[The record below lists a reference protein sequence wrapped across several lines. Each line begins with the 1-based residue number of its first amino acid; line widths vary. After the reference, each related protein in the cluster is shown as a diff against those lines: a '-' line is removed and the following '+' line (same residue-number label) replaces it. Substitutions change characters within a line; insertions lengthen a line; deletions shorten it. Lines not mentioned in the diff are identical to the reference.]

1 MKALLKHLKIF
12 PPKMTLAM
20 RPGVRFRL
28 FILLLLYAST
38 IGTVGAFKQPLS
50 KLRYLEH
57 FQYEC
62 FPPEAKANLVP
73 RFASSNQNDSISL
86 QVSRRYT
93 HQIVSRVY
101 AILLREVLGYGNV
114 KMVEYSDEL
123 PILEKERI
131 RMFHTLE
138 HLTSYGGEWPDPTID
153 LEVWLLSDYHYI
165 PGEIREAGAIANP
178 GRFGLFLPKALI
190 RKEDNFPKP
199 LIYTLF
205 QEDSNNHRYYDF
217 IKKFDISQ
225 PVLESIYRYAERK
238 CDNDCDD
245 YGMFVPTQCAQGV
258 KCALVLAPHYEDT
271 RFLVQHITEMN
282 FQLKVIWLGDRL
294 KLGIRQLMNTYG
306 GDRKNGKKFLVF
318 HWTPSEVINTR
329 TMEYV
334 PITMP
339 RCEDMIASNDTGCKY
354 EMTPLLKYYGKKF
367 READYAFNSLILT
380 HFEEQSMQQIFDLY
394 DAHEPEIMRVREEGD
409 PDQTRVAEIYNQIAC
424 EWMRAQESTWM
435 RWKPEDPKEE
445 VYIGGIFP
453 LTGMGPSYLGI
464 APAALLAQDH
474 INGNGT
480 ILPNYELT
488 VQQNDGQCRA
498 DTVMKSFISYY
509 IQQTRMIGILGPA
522 CSETVE
528 PIAGVSKHFR
538 MAVISY
544 SAEGA
549 FLSDREKYPFFFRTI
564 GENRQYEHVY
574 AQLLQRMNWR
584 RVAALTEDGQKATE
598 YISYMET
605 LLKERSIELISN
617 KKFPRDRTDTEM
629 NQYLL
634 DLKSKSAKIIIADV
648 DDKVARVIMCEA
660 YKLEMTAENGY
671 IWFLPI
677 WLSNVWNFSSEV
689 PGGENGATAV
699 PPTSTNRTTRGCT
712 NSELLRAMNGHFS
725 LSHAPYAD
733 DDSILDVNRSATV
746 RDWKQAYNVSLSEYN
761 YMASDYAGFAYDA
774 VWVYALAF
782 DRLLRE
788 DPSYISDL
796 HSRHTTKRLMEL
808 IRETDFQ
815 GVTGRIKFN
824 EAGSRYTIV
833 NVLQFVN
840 GTANIVGHFTPN
852 ISEPDYKLLGG
863 DLVLNESAIV
873 WMTRDGHIPDDGT
886 PVCALESF
894 VRIFGISCDEVTMI
908 VISMVSIISILILS
922 VASFLFWKVRY
933 DRKMQTSAKYLQKL
947 GIDLLSQ
954 TSGPVNTLDKW
965 EIPKDRVVI
974 NRRLGEGA
982 FGTVY
987 GGEAQ
992 IGDEGWTAVAV
1003 KTLKVGSTTEDKVD
1017 FLSEAEA
1024 MKRFDH
1030 NNIVRLLGVCLQS
1043 EPVYTVMEFML
1054 YGDLKTYLLAR
1065 RHLVNSK
1072 QSEDSDISNKRL
1084 TMMALDVSRALSYLA
1099 EQKYVHRDVACRN
1112 CMVNA
1117 QRVVKL
1123 GDFGMARPTFEND
1136 YYRFNRRGMLPVR
1149 WMAPESLGLGIF
1161 TPASDVWSYGVLLY
1175 EIITFGSFPFQGLT
1189 NNQVLEHLKNG
1200 NTITI
1205 PAGVKPQLE
1214 GLMKACWNQDYKK
1227 RPSASE
1233 VSEFISNYP
1242 RLLNPCL
1249 DVPLASVEMVDT
1261 GSDQFE
1267 LLPGLRKYKDE
1278 SQQPTADLLVGT
1290 QPMNDLNNGYNNVS
1304 IMSTGGAQRAHN
1316 RARAINL
1323 NDLNVA
1329 TDFTTVNPMP
1339 PLDDYVEEE
1348 PAMARRQPFGGSS
1361 STQRQTTST
1370 NHLNVYNPIEPLLQR
1385 DTEVTKSNNSLLRY
1399 VPMFGFGKSK
1409 TVTIGGTTIVTG
1421 GAAGGGGTGAGRTVP
1436 PTTALHC
1443 TTSLGAMA
1451 GPSSPQSP
1459 TGSVLGMS
1467 GGTMIVNARSTSTTI
1482 L

>member
-1 MKALLKHLKIF
+1 MKL
-12 PPKMTLAM
+12 M
-20 RPGVRFRL
+20 
-28 FILLLLYAST
+28 
-38 IGTVGAFKQPLS
+38 
-50 KLRYLEH
+50 
-57 FQYEC
+57 
-62 FPPEAKANLVP
+62 NLPP

-86 QVSRRYT
+86 QVSRRFT
-93 HQIVSRVY
+93 HQIVSRIY
-101 AILLREVLGYGNV
+101 AIFLREILGYRNV
-114 KMVEYSDEL
+114 KLVEYRDEL
-123 PILEKERI
+123 PTLETERI
-131 RMFHTLE
+131 RMFVTME
-138 HLTSYGGEWPDPTID
+138 HLVSHGGAWPDPTID

-165 PGEIREAGAIANP
+165 PSEIQEAGAIMNP
-178 GRFGLFLPKALI
+178 GRFGLFIPKPLI
-190 RKEDNFPKP
+190 RKEDTFPKP

-205 QEDSNNHRYYDF
+205 QEDVNDRRYYDF
-217 IKKFDISQ
+217 IKKFDISE
-225 PVLESIYRYAERK
+225 PVLGSIYRYAERK
-238 CDNDCDD
+238 CGDECDE
-245 YGMFVPTQCAQGV
+245 YGVYIPPHCTEGR

-271 RFLVQHITEMN
+271 RFLVKHILEME
-282 FQLKVIWLGDRL
+282 FQLKVMWLGDKL
-294 KLGIRQLMNTYG
+294 KLGIRQLMSTYG

-318 HWTPSEVINTR
+318 HWTPSEVINSR

-334 PITMP
+334 PVTMP

-354 EMTPLLKYYGKKF
+354 EMTPLLKYYGKQF
-367 READYAFNSLILT
+367 RQADYALNSLLLY
-380 HFEEQSMQQIFDLY
+380 HFKEEHIQQAFDLY
-394 DAHEPEIMRVREEGD
+394 DQYEDRILQAREEAD
-409 PDQTRVAEIYNQIAC
+409 SDYDQLGVTRYYDLIAC
-424 EWMRAQESTWM
+424 DWMRSQESVWST
-435 RWKPEDPKEE
+435 WKPVTTPED

-453 LTGMGPSYLGI
+453 LSGMGPSYLGI
-464 APAALLAQDH
+464 APAALLAAQD
-474 INGNGT
+474 INLNDT
-480 ILPNYELT
+480 ILTNHKLT
-488 VQQNDGQCRA
+488 VHQNDGQCRA
-498 DTVMKSFISYY
+498 DTVMKSFIGYY
-509 IQQTRMIGILGPA
+509 IQQTRVIGILGPA

-549 FLSDREKYPFFFRTI
+549 FLSDRATYPYFFRTI

-574 AQLLQRMNWR
+574 LQLLHRLNWH

-605 LLKERSIELISN
+605 LLKDNSIELISN
-617 KKFPRDRTDTEM
+617 KKFPRDSHDHEM
-629 NQYLL
+629 NRYLL
-634 DLKSKSAKIIIADV
+634 DLKSKNAKVIIADV

-677 WLSNVWNFSSEV
+677 WLSNVWNLSSETQGT
-689 PGGENGATAV
+689 GGDEAPMQHSSGA
-699 PPTSTNRTTRGCT
+699 SSSSCT

-733 DDSILDVNRSATV
+733 DDSRLDVDGITV
-746 RDWKQAYNVSLSEYN
+746 REWKAKYVKDLDRNG
-761 YMASDYAGFAYDA
+761 YMASDYAGYAYDA

-788 DPSYISDL
+788 DPSYFSDL
-796 HSRHTTKRLMEL
+796 HSEHTTNRLMEL

-815 GVTGRIKFN
+815 GVSGRVRFN
-824 EAGSRYTIV
+824 EAGSRYTII

-840 GTANIVGHFTPN
+840 GTANKVGHFTPN
-852 ISEPDYKLLGG
+852 ISESNYQLIGG
-863 DLVLNESAIV
+863 NLVLNESAIV
-873 WMTRDGHIPDDGT
+873 WMTHDGRAPDDGAL
-886 PVCALESF
+886 VCTFDSF
-894 VRIFGISCDEVTMI
+894 ARIFGVNCDEVTMI
-908 VISMVSIISILILS
+908 VISMASVISILILS

-933 DRKMQTSAKYLQKL
+933 DRKMKTSAKYLQKL
-947 GIDLLSQ
+947 GIDLLSP
-954 TSGPVNTLDKW
+954 TSIPFNTLDKW

-992 IGDEGWTAVAV
+992 IEDEGWTAVAV

-1043 EPVYTVMEFML
+1043 EPVYTIMEFML

-1136 YYRFNRRGMLPVR
+1136 YYRFNRKGMLPVR
-1149 WMAPESLGLGIF
+1149 WMAPESLALGFF

-1200 NTITI
+1200 HTLSI

-1261 GSDQFE
+1261 DSDQFE
-1267 LLPGLRKYKDE
+1267 LLPGLRKFKDE
-1278 SQQPTADLLVGT
+1278 SQPTADLLVGT

-1304 IMSTGGAQRAHN
+1304 IMSTGGAQRNN
-1316 RARAINL
+1316 RQRAINL

-1329 TDFTTVNPMP
+1329 TDFTTVNPLP
-1339 PLDDYVEEE
+1339 PLDDYTED
-1348 PAMARRQPFGGSS
+1348 PPSSRQPLGAS
-1361 STQRQTTST
+1361 QHRQTTST
-1370 NHLNVYNPIEPLLQR
+1370 NHLNVYNPVEPLLQR
-1385 DTEVTKSNNSLLRY
+1385 DTEVSKSNNSLLRY

-1409 TVTIGGTTIVTG
+1409 TITIGGTTIVTG
-1421 GAAGGGGTGAGRTVP
+1421 SARGAPSAPVTSALQCTTSLGTMGGTGAGGGT
-1436 PTTALHC
+1436 
-1443 TTSLGAMA
+1443 
-1451 GPSSPQSP
+1451 SSPQSP

-1467 GGTMIVNARSTSTTI
+1467 GGTMIHPKETHAQLNITNDEEMVGTEQPEEV
-1482 L
+1482 

>member
-12 PPKMTLAM
+12 PPKMAPVVQLGLRCETL
-20 RPGVRFRL
+20 V
-28 FILLLLYAST
+28 LLLLYAS
-38 IGTVGAFKQPLS
+38 IVGNVYGQLGSLS
-50 KLRYLEH
+50 RIKSVEM
-57 FQYEC
+57 YEFEC
-62 FPPEAKANLVP
+62 LPPSQKENLTP
-73 RFASSNQNDSISL
+73 RFASPNQNDSISL
-86 QVSRRYT
+86 QVSNRYT
-93 HQIVSRVY
+93 HQILSRIY
-101 AILLREVLGYGNV
+101 AIFLREVLGYRNV
-114 KMVEYSDEL
+114 KLVEVGDDL
-123 PILEKERI
+123 PSVQTERM
-131 RMFHTLE
+131 RMFLSLE
-138 HLTSYGGEWPDPTID
+138 HLASPAGKWPDPTID

-165 PGEIREAGAIANP
+165 PQEIRDAGAITNP
-178 GRFGLFLPKALI
+178 GRFGLFVPKALI
-190 RKEDNFPKP
+190 RKEDAFPKP
-199 LIYTLF
+199 LIYTMF
-205 QEDSNNHRYYDF
+205 QEDINDPRYYDI
-217 IKKFDISQ
+217 IKKFDI
-225 PVLESIYRYAERK
+225 PEAVLESIYRYAENN
-238 CDNDCDD
+238 CTNVCNDQ
-245 YGMFVPTQCAQGV
+245 GMYIPDHCTEGR
-258 KCALVLAPHYEDT
+258 KCALVLAPHYENT
-271 RFLVQHITEMN
+271 HFIVKHIEEMQ
-282 FQLKVIWLGDRL
+282 FQLKVIWLGDKLR
-294 KLGIRQLMNTYG
+294 LGIKQLMSVYG
-306 GDRKNGKKFLVF
+306 VDRKNVKKFLVF
-318 HWTPSEVINTR
+318 HWTPSEVINSR
-329 TMEYV
+329 RMEYA

-339 RCEDMIASNDTGCKY
+339 RCEEMIASNDTGCKY
-354 EMTPLLKYYGKKF
+354 EMTPLLKFYGKMFGDAKYVYDSF
-367 READYAFNSLILT
+367 VLF
-380 HFEEQSMQQIFDLY
+380 HFTDEHMQQTFDLY
-394 DAHEPEIMRVREEGD
+394 DKYEDQILQARED
-409 PDQTRVAEIYNQIAC
+409 PDTDQLGMTRFYDQIAC
-424 EWMRAQESTWM
+424 DWMLNQPAVWRTF
-435 RWKPEDPKEE
+435 KPRTPLEE
-445 VYIGGIFP
+445 VYVGGIFP
-453 LTGMGPSYLGI
+453 LSGMGPSYLGI
-464 APAALLAQDH
+464 APAALMAQRD
-474 INGNGT
+474 INQNTT
-480 ILPNYELT
+480 ILTNYRLT

-509 IQQTRMIGILGPA
+509 AQQTKMIGVLGPA

-549 FLSDREKYPFFFRTI
+549 FLSDREKYPYFFRTI
-564 GENRQYEHVY
+564 GENRHYEHVY
-574 AQLLQRMNWR
+574 ALLLPRLNWH
-584 RVAALTEDGQKATE
+584 RVAALTEDGQRATE

-617 KKFPRDRTDTEM
+617 KKFPRDRTDYEM
-629 NQYLL
+629 NRYLL
-634 DLKSKSAKIIIADV
+634 DLKMKNAKIIIADV
-648 DDKVARVIMCEA
+648 DDKVAQVIMCEA

-671 IWFLPI
+671 IWFLPT
-677 WLSNVWNFSSEV
+677 WLSNMWNLSSETHGI
-689 PGGENGATAV
+689 GGNDSNTM
-699 PPTSTNRTTRGCT
+699 PPHAPNVRSCS

-733 DDSILDVNRSATV
+733 DDTRLDVDGTTV
-746 RDWKQAYNVSLSEYN
+746 AEWKQRYVQSLSYQG
-761 YMASDYAGFAYDA
+761 YTASDYAGYAYDA

-782 DRLLRE
+782 DRLMRE
-788 DPSYISDL
+788 EPSYISDL
-796 HSRHTTKRLMEL
+796 HSVQTTNRLMQL

-815 GVTGRIKFN
+815 GVSGRIRFN
-824 EAGSRYTIV
+824 EAGSRYTII

-852 ISEPDYKLLGG
+852 ISADYKLIGG
-863 DLVLNESAIV
+863 DLSLNVSAIV
-873 WMTRDGHIPDDGT
+873 WMTRDGRAPDDGAV
-886 PVCALESF
+886 VCAFESI
-894 VRIFGISCDEVTMI
+894 VRIFGIDCDDVTLI
-908 VISMVSIISILILS
+908 VITMVSIICILILS
-922 VASFLFWKVRY
+922 VASFLFWKERY
-933 DRKMQTSAKYLQKL
+933 DRKMKTSAKYLQKL
-947 GIDLLSQ
+947 GIDLLSP
-954 TSGPVNTLDKW
+954 SAIPFNTLDKW

-992 IGDEGWTAVAV
+992 IEDEGWTAVAV

-1043 EPVYTVMEFML
+1043 EPVYTIMEFML

-1136 YYRFNRRGMLPVR
+1136 YYRFNRKGMLPVR
-1149 WMAPESLGLGIF
+1149 WMAPESLALGFF

-1200 NTITI
+1200 NTLTI
-1205 PAGVKPQLE
+1205 PVGVKPQLE

-1261 GSDQFE
+1261 DSDQFE
-1267 LLPGLRKYKDE
+1267 LLPGLRKYKDD
-1278 SQQPTADLLVGT
+1278 SQPTADLLVGT

-1304 IMSTGGAQRAHN
+1304 IMSTGGAQRN
-1316 RARAINL
+1316 NQRRAINL

-1329 TDFTTVNPMP
+1329 TDFTTVNPLP
-1339 PLDDYVEEE
+1339 PLEDYEED
-1348 PAMARRQPFGGSS
+1348 PSTRQTLGVPSQ
-1361 STQRQTTST
+1361 QRQTTSA

-1421 GAAGGGGTGAGRTVP
+1421 SAGRTVP
-1436 PTTALHC
+1436 PATSALHC
-1443 TTSLGAMA
+1443 TTSLGAM
-1451 GPSSPQSP
+1451 GGTSVGGNTSSPQSP

-1467 GGTMIVNARSTSTTI
+1467 GGTMIVNTRSTSTTV

>member
-1 MKALLKHLKIF
+1 MALLDPSGIVK
-12 PPKMTLAM
+12 
-20 RPGVRFRL
+20 
-28 FILLLLYAST
+28 
-38 IGTVGAFKQPLS
+38 
-50 KLRYLEH
+50 
-57 FQYEC
+57 
-62 FPPEAKANLVP
+62 
-73 RFASSNQNDSISL
+73 NDSISL
-86 QVSRRYT
+86 QVSRRFT
-93 HQIVSRVY
+93 HQIISRVY
-101 AILLREVLGYGNV
+101 AIFLREVLGYRNV
-114 KMVEYSDEL
+114 KLVEYRDKL
-123 PILEKERI
+123 PTQETERI
-131 RMFHTLE
+131 RMFITME
-138 HLTSYGGEWPDPTID
+138 HLVSHEGWPDPTID

-165 PGEIREAGAIANP
+165 PSEIQEGGAIMNP
-178 GRFGLFLPKALI
+178 GRFGLFIPKPLI
-190 RKEDNFPKP
+190 RKEDAFPKP

-205 QEDSNNHRYYDF
+205 KEDVNDRRYYDF
-217 IKKFDISQ
+217 IKKFDIPG
-225 PVLESIYRYAERK
+225 PVLASIHRYAERK
-238 CDNDCDD
+238 CGEECDE
-245 YGMFVPTQCAQGV
+245 YGIHRPPQCTEGR

-271 RFLVQHITEMN
+271 RFLVKHILEME
-282 FQLKVIWLGDRL
+282 FQLKVMWLGDKL
-294 KLGIRQLMNTYG
+294 KLGIRQLMDTYAG
-306 GDRKNGKKFLVF
+306 ERKNVKKFLVF
-318 HWTPSEVINTR
+318 HWTPSEVINTK
-329 TMEYV
+329 TMEYTPV
-334 PITMP
+334 IMP
-339 RCEDMIASNDTGCKY
+339 RCEDMVASNDTGCKY
-354 EMTPLLKYYGKKF
+354 EMTPLLKYYANQL
-367 READYAFNSLILT
+367 RQADYALNSLQT
-380 HFEEQSMQQIFDLY
+380 MHFKEEHIQYAFDLY
-394 DAHEPEIMRVREEGD
+394 DKYE
-409 PDQTRVAEIYNQIAC
+409 DQILQARQEAKSDYDQLGVTRYYDQIAC
-424 EWMRAQESTWM
+424 EWMRDQEPVWHG
-435 RWKPEDPKEE
+435 WKPIAQPED

-453 LTGMGPSYLGI
+453 LSGMGPSYLGI
-464 APAALLAQDH
+464 APAALLAAQD
-474 INGNGT
+474 INMNST
-480 ILPNYELT
+480 ILSNYKLT

-498 DTVMKSFISYY
+498 DTVMKSFIGYY
-509 IQQTRMIGILGPA
+509 IQQTRVIGILGPA

-549 FLSDREKYPFFFRTI
+549 FLSDRETYPYFFRTI

-574 AQLLQRMNWR
+574 AQLLPRLNWH

-605 LLKERSIELISN
+605 LLKENSIELISN
-617 KKFPRDRTDTEM
+617 KKFPRDSYDIEM
-629 NQYLL
+629 KRYLL
-634 DLKSKSAKIIIADV
+634 DLKSKNAKIIIADV

-671 IWFLPI
+671 IWFLPV
-677 WLSNVWNFSSEV
+677 WLSNVWNLSSETQ
-689 PGGENGATAV
+689 GTGSGEQRS
-699 PPTSTNRTTRGCT
+699 PPSDGTGSSSSSCS

-733 DDSILDVNRSATV
+733 DDTRLDVDGTTV
-746 RDWKQAYNVSLSEYN
+746 RMWKQKYAKNLKNQSYT
-761 YMASDYAGFAYDA
+761 ASDYAGYAYDA

-782 DRLLRE
+782 ERLLRE
-788 DPSYISDL
+788 DPSYFSNL
-796 HSRHTTKRLMEL
+796 HSEHTTNRLMEL

-815 GVTGRIKFN
+815 GVSGRIRFN
-824 EAGSRYTIV
+824 EAGSRYTTIH
-833 NVLQFVN
+833 VLQFVN
-840 GTANIVGHFTPN
+840 GTANKVGYFSPN
-852 ISEPDYKLLGG
+852 ISESNYQLIGG
-863 DLVLNESAIV
+863 SLVLNESAII
-873 WMTRDGHIPDDGT
+873 WMTHDGRAPDDGAL
-886 PVCALESF
+886 VCTFESF
-894 VRIFGISCDEVTMI
+894 ARVFGVNCDEVTMI
-908 VISMVSIISILILS
+908 VISMASVISILFLS

-933 DRKMQTSAKYLQKL
+933 DRKMKTSAKYLQKL
-947 GIDLLSQ
+947 GIDLLSP
-954 TSGPVNTLDKW
+954 TSIPYNTLDKW

-992 IGDEGWTAVAV
+992 IATEGWTAVAV

-1043 EPVYTVMEFML
+1043 EPVYTIMEFML

-1136 YYRFNRRGMLPVR
+1136 YYRFNRKGMLPVR
-1149 WMAPESLGLGIF
+1149 WMAPEALALGFF

-1189 NNQVLEHLKNG
+1189 NNQVLEHLKNS
-1200 NTITI
+1200 NTLSI
-1205 PAGVKPQLE
+1205 PNGVKPQLE

-1249 DVPLASVEMVDT
+1249 DVPLASVEMVD
-1261 GSDQFE
+1261 SDSGHFE
-1267 LLPGLRKYKDE
+1267 MLPDLRKFKDDA
-1278 SQQPTADLLVGT
+1278 QPTADLLVGT

-1304 IMSTGGAQRAHN
+1304 IMSTGGAQRNN
-1316 RARAINL
+1316 RQRAINL

-1329 TDFTTVNPMP
+1329 TDFITVYP
-1339 PLDDYVEEE
+1339 PVPVDNNHEDSQSS
-1348 PAMARRQPFGGSS
+1348 RQPLGPPNSANDQG
-1361 STQRQTTST
+1361 Q
-1370 NHLNVYNPIEPLLQR
+1370 PLLQR
-1385 DTEVTKSNNSLLRY
+1385 DTEATKSNNSLLRY
-1399 VPMFGFGKSK
+1399 VPMFGFSK
-1409 TVTIGGTTIVTG
+1409 NKTITIGGTIISTGNAKPVTSSLQC
-1421 GAAGGGGTGAGRTVP
+1421 A
-1436 PTTALHC
+1436 
-1443 TTSLGAMA
+1443 TSLGAMGSGTGAA
-1451 GPSSPQSP
+1451 GGTSSPQSP

-1467 GGTMIVNARSTSTTI
+1467 GGTMIVNTRSTSTTI

>member
-1 MKALLKHLKIF
+1 
-12 PPKMTLAM
+12 
-20 RPGVRFRL
+20 
-28 FILLLLYAST
+28 
-38 IGTVGAFKQPLS
+38 
-50 KLRYLEH
+50 
-57 FQYEC
+57 
-62 FPPEAKANLVP
+62 NLVP

-101 AILLREVLGYGNV
+101 AILLREVLGYENV
-114 KMVEYSDEL
+114 KLVEYLDEL
-123 PILEKERI
+123 PIFEKERI
-131 RMFHTLE
+131 RMFYTLE
-138 HLTSYGGEWPDPTID
+138 HLTKSGGEWPDPTID
-153 LEVWLLSDYHYI
+153 LEVWLLSDYHFI
-165 PGEIREAGAIANP
+165 PGEIREAGAITNP

-190 RKEDNFPKP
+190 RKEDGLAKP
-199 LIYTLF
+199 LLYTLF
-205 QEDSNNHRYYDF
+205 QEDINNQRYYDF
-217 IKKFDISQ
+217 IKKFDISE

-238 CDNDCDD
+238 CDNDCDE
-245 YGMFVPTQCAQGV
+245 YGMFVPSQCTEGR

-271 RFLVQHITEMN
+271 RFLVQHITEME
-282 FQLKVIWLGDRL
+282 FQLKVMWLGDRL
-294 KLGIRQLMNTYG
+294 KLGIRQLMATYG

-318 HWTPSEVINTR
+318 HWTPSEIINSR

-367 READYAFNSLILT
+367 MEADYAFNSLILT
-380 HFEEQSMQQIFDLY
+380 HFDETHMQQIFDLY
-394 DAHEPEIMRVREEGD
+394 DEHEQEILTVREQGD
-409 PDQTRVAEIYNQIAC
+409 PGQTRVAQIYNQIAC
-424 EWMRAQESTWM
+424 EWMRTQNDTWHK
-435 RWKPEDPKEE
+435 WKPKTKKEE
-445 VYIGGIFP
+445 LYIGGIFP

-464 APAALLAQDH
+464 GPAALLAQQH
-474 INGNGT
+474 INANSS
-480 ILPNYELT
+480 ILPNYDLT
-488 VQQNDGQCRA
+488 VQQSNGQCRA

-538 MAVISY
+538 IAVISY
-544 SAEGA
+544 AAEGA
-549 FLSDREKYPFFFRTI
+549 FLSDRETYPYFFRTI

-574 AQLLQRMNWR
+574 AQLLQRLNWH

-617 KKFPRDRTDTEM
+617 KKFPRDSAVSEM
-629 NQYLL
+629 NRYLL

-677 WLSNVWNFSSEV
+677 WLSNVWNLSSET
-689 PGGENGATAV
+689 GSTGENGSTA
-699 PPTSTNRTTRGCT
+699 PNNSNRGCT
-712 NSELLRAMNGHFS
+712 TRELLRAMNGHFS
-725 LSHAPYAD
+725 LSHSPYAD
-733 DDSILDVNRSATV
+733 DDSVLDVNRSTTV
-746 RDWKQAYNVSLSEYN
+746 REWKQKYNDSLTMRN
-761 YMASDYAGFAYDA
+761 YMASDYAGYAYDA

-796 HSRHTTKRLMEL
+796 HSPQTTKRLMEL

-815 GVTGRIKFN
+815 GVSGRIKFN

-833 NVLQFVN
+833 NVVQFVN

-852 ISEPDYKLLGG
+852 ISETEYQLIGG
-863 DLVLNESAIV
+863 ELVLNESAIV
-873 WMTRDGHIPDDGT
+873 WMTRDGRPPDDGT

-894 VRIFGISCDEVTMI
+894 TRIFGANCDQATMI
-908 VISMVSIISILILS
+908 VITMVSIISILILS
-922 VASFLFWKVRY
+922 VSSFLFWKVRY
-933 DRKMQTSAKYLQKL
+933 DRKMKTSAKYLQKL
-947 GIDLLSQ
+947 GIDLLSP
-954 TSGPVNTLDKW
+954 SAIPFNTLDKW

-992 IGDEGWTAVAV
+992 IEDEGWTAVAV

-1043 EPVYTVMEFML
+1043 EPVYTIMEFML

-1136 YYRFNRRGMLPVR
+1136 YYRFNRKGMLPVR
-1149 WMAPESLGLGIF
+1149 WMAPESLALGFF

-1200 NTITI
+1200 NTLAI
-1205 PAGVKPQLE
+1205 PNGVKPQLE

-1261 GSDQFE
+1261 DSDQFE
-1267 LLPGLRKYKDE
+1267 LLPGLRKYKDD
-1278 SQQPTADLLVGT
+1278 SQPTADLLVGT

-1304 IMSTGGAQRAHN
+1304 IMSTGGAQRHN
-1316 RARAINL
+1316 RQRAINL

-1329 TDFTTVNPMP
+1329 TDFTTVNPLP
-1339 PLDDYVEEE
+1339 PLEDYEDE
-1348 PAMARRQPFGGSS
+1348 PSARQPLATSH
-1361 STQRQTTST
+1361 QRQTTST

-1421 GAAGGGGTGAGRTVP
+1421 SGAGRTAP
-1436 PTTALHC
+1436 TTTTALHC
-1443 TTSLGAMA
+1443 TTSLGAMGSGGVA
-1451 GPSSPQSP
+1451 GTSSPQSP

>member
-12 PPKMTLAM
+12 PPKMALAVRLQTLM
-20 RPGVRFRL
+20 
-28 FILLLLYAST
+28 LLLLYAST
-38 IGTVGAFKQPLS
+38 IQQTVFGEIQLDSVIKYSEQ
-50 KLRYLEH
+50 YE
-57 FQYEC
+57 YEC
-62 FPPEAKANLVP
+62 FPASAKENLTP
-73 RFASSNQNDSISL
+73 RFASSNLNNSISL
-86 QVSRRYT
+86 QVSHRFT
-93 HQIVSRVY
+93 HQILSRIY
-101 AILLREVLGYGNV
+101 AIHLREVLGYRNV
-114 KMVEYSDEL
+114 RLIEIRDNL
-123 PILEKERI
+123 PLTETERM
-131 RMFHTLE
+131 RQFFTME
-138 HLTSYGGEWPDPTID
+138 HLSSPGREWPTPTID

-165 PGEIREAGAIANP
+165 PEDIREGGAITHP
-178 GRFGLFLPKALI
+178 GRFGLFIPKALI
-190 RKEDNFPKP
+190 RKEDVFPKQ
-199 LIYTLF
+199 LIYTMF
-205 QEDSNNHRYYDF
+205 QEDRNDQRYYDL
-217 IKKFDISQ
+217 IKKFDV
-225 PVLESIYRYAERK
+225 PETVLSLIYKYSERK
-238 CDNDCDD
+238 CGNDCDE
-245 YGMFVPTQCAQGV
+245 YGMFIPSHCTEGR
-258 KCALVLAPHYEDT
+258 KCALVLAPHYDDT
-271 RFLVQHITEMN
+271 HFIVKHILEMD
-282 FQLKVIWLGDRL
+282 FQLKVIWLGDKLR
-294 KLGIRQLMNTYG
+294 LGIRQLMDVYRT
-306 GDRKNGKKFLVF
+306 DRKNAKKFLVF
-318 HWTPSEVINTR
+318 HWTPSEVISSR
-329 TMEYV
+329 TEEYAPV
-334 PITMP
+334 MMP

-354 EMTPLLKYYGKKF
+354 EMTPLVKYYGKNF
-367 READYAFNSLILT
+367 EEAEYAFNSLLMVY
-380 HFEEQSMQQIFDLY
+380 FKEEYMQQIFDLY
-394 DAHEPEIMRVREEGD
+394 DKYEDRILRAREEAD
-409 PDQTRVAEIYNQIAC
+409 ADQLEVTRYYDQIAC
-424 EWMRAQESTWM
+424 DWMLTQPSVWA
-435 RWKPEDPKEE
+435 RWKPKASREE
-445 VYIGGIFP
+445 VLVGGIFP
-453 LTGMGPSYLGI
+453 LSGMGLTYLGI
-464 APAALLAQDH
+464 APAALMAQED
-474 INGNGT
+474 INQNGT
-480 ILPNYELT
+480 ILANYRLT

-509 IQQTRMIGILGPA
+509 MRQRRMIGILGPA

-549 FLSDREKYPFFFRTI
+549 FLSDREKYPYFFRTI

-574 AQLLQRMNWR
+574 AQLLPRLNWH

-605 LLKERSIELISN
+605 LLKENSIDLISN
-617 KKFPRDRTDTEM
+617 KKFPRTDRTDNEM
-629 NQYLL
+629 KRYLL
-634 DLKSKSAKIIIADV
+634 DLKSKNAKIIIADV
-648 DDKVARVIMCEA
+648 DDKVAQVIMCEA
-660 YKLEMTAENGY
+660 YKMEMTAENGY

-677 WLSNVWNFSSEV
+677 WLSNVWNLSSEV
-689 PGGENGATAV
+689 HGGPGDNGVAS
-699 PPTSTNRTTRGCT
+699 PSNNTRGCT
-712 NSELLRAMNGHFS
+712 NTELLRAMNGHFS
-725 LSHAPYAD
+725 LSHASYAD
-733 DDSILDVNRSATV
+733 DDSRLDVDGSTV
-746 RDWKQAYNVSLSEYN
+746 REWKQKYLKNLSNMGYS
-761 YMASDYAGFAYDA
+761 ASDYAGYAYDA

-782 DRLLRE
+782 DRLMRE
-788 DPSYISDL
+788 DPSLFSHL
-796 HSRHTTKRLMEL
+796 HSEHTTKRLMQL
-808 IRETDFQ
+808 IRATDFQ
-815 GVTGRIKFN
+815 GVSGRIRFN
-824 EAGSRYTIV
+824 EAGSRYTTI

-852 ISEPDYKLLGG
+852 ISAEYQLIGG
-863 DLVLNESAIV
+863 DLMLNESAIV
-873 WMTRDGHIPDDGT
+873 WMTRDGRAPDDGAI
-886 PVCALESF
+886 VCAFESF
-894 VRIFGISCDEVTMI
+894 VRIFGIDCDDVTLI
-908 VISMVSIISILILS
+908 VISLVSIISILILS
-922 VASFLFWKVRY
+922 VASFLFWKERY
-933 DRKMQTSAKYLQKL
+933 DRKMKTSAKYLQKL
-947 GIDLLSQ
+947 GIDLLSP
-954 TSGPVNTLDKW
+954 SAIPFNTLDKW

-992 IGDEGWTAVAV
+992 IEDEGWTAVAV

-1043 EPVYTVMEFML
+1043 EPVYTIMEFML

-1072 QSEDSDISNKRL
+1072 QSDDSDISNKRL
-1084 TMMALDVSRALSYLA
+1084 TMIALDVSRALSYLA

-1136 YYRFNRRGMLPVR
+1136 YYRFNRKGMLPVR
-1149 WMAPESLGLGIF
+1149 WMAPEALALGFF

-1189 NNQVLEHLKNG
+1189 NNQVLDHLKNG
-1200 NTITI
+1200 NMLTI

-1227 RPSASE
+1227 RPNASE

-1261 GSDQFE
+1261 DSDQFE
-1267 LLPGLRKYKDE
+1267 LLPALRKYKDDA
-1278 SQQPTADLLVGT
+1278 QPTADLLVGT

-1304 IMSTGGAQRAHN
+1304 IMSTGGAQR
-1316 RARAINL
+1316 RQRAINL

-1339 PLDDYVEEE
+1339 PLDDMEDE
-1348 PAMARRQPFGGSS
+1348 PSARQQLSVGS
-1361 STQRQTTST
+1361 TQQRQTTSA

-1421 GAAGGGGTGAGRTVP
+1421 RTVA

-1443 TTSLGAMA
+1443 TTSLGAMGITSGA
-1451 GPSSPQSP
+1451 GGGDVGGGTSSPQSP

-1467 GGTMIVNARSTSTTI
+1467 GGTMIVNTRSTSTTI

>member
-1 MKALLKHLKIF
+1 MVLVF
-12 PPKMTLAM
+12 W
-20 RPGVRFRL
+20 
-28 FILLLLYAST
+28 LLLMYVLLVLLY
-38 IGTVGAFKQPLS
+38 F
-50 KLRYLEH
+50 
-57 FQYEC
+57 FC
-62 FPPEAKANLVP
+62 
-73 RFASSNQNDSISL
+73 
-86 QVSRRYT
+86 SRGD
-93 HQIVSRVY
+93 Q
-101 AILLREVLGYGNV
+101 
-114 KMVEYSDEL
+114 
-123 PILEKERI
+123 
-131 RMFHTLE
+131 
-138 HLTSYGGEWPDPTID
+138 WPDPTID
-153 LEVWLLSDYHYI
+153 VEVWLLSDYHYI
-165 PGEIREAGAIANP
+165 PEDIREAGAITNP
-178 GRFGLFLPKALI
+178 GRFGLFIPKALI
-190 RKEDNFPKP
+190 RKEDAFSKP
-199 LIYTLF
+199 LIYTMF
-205 QEDSNNHRYYDF
+205 QEDTNDRRYYDL
-217 IKKFDISQ
+217 IKKFDI
-225 PVLESIYRYAERK
+225 PDAVLGSIYGYAERK
-238 CDNDCDD
+238 CGNDCDE
-245 YGMFVPTQCAQGV
+245 YGMFIPSHCTMGR
-258 KCALVLAPHYEDT
+258 KCALVLAPHYDDT
-271 RFLVQHITEMN
+271 HFLVKHILEME
-282 FQLKVIWLGDRL
+282 FQLKVIWLGDKLR
-294 KLGIRQLMNTYG
+294 LGIRQLMSVYG
-306 GDRKNGKKFLVF
+306 SDRKNAKKFLVF
-318 HWTPSEVINTR
+318 HWTPSEVISSR

-334 PITMP
+334 PVTMP

-367 READYAFNSLILT
+367 REANYAFNSLVML
-380 HFEEQSMQQIFDLY
+380 HFKDESMQHTFDLY
-394 DAHEPEIMRVREEGD
+394 DQYEDQILKAREEAD
-409 PDQTRVAEIYNQIAC
+409 ADQLGVTRYYDQIAC
-424 EWMRAQESTWM
+424 DWMHTQESFWKA
-435 RWKPEDPKEE
+435 WKPPTPLEE
-445 VYIGGIFP
+445 IYVGGIFP
-453 LTGMGPSYLGI
+453 LSGMGLTYLGI
-464 APAALLAQDH
+464 APAALMAQGD
-474 INGNGT
+474 INNNHT
-480 ILPNYELT
+480 ILANHRLT

-509 IQQTRMIGILGPA
+509 MQQTRMIGILGPA

-549 FLSDREKYPFFFRTI
+549 FLSDREKYPYFFRTI

-574 AQLLQRMNWR
+574 AQLLPRLNWH

-605 LLKERSIELISN
+605 LLKEHSIELISN
-617 KKFPRDRTDTEM
+617 KKFPRDRTDNEM
-629 NQYLL
+629 NRYLV
-634 DLKSKSAKIIIADV
+634 DLKLKNAKIIIADV
-648 DDKVARVIMCEA
+648 DDKVAQVIMCEA

-677 WLSNVWNFSSEV
+677 WLSNVWNLSSEV
-689 PGGENGATAV
+689 RRPGENDGGGV
-699 PPTSTNRTTRGCT
+699 PPSTPNNSTRGCT

-733 DDSILDVNRSATV
+733 DDSRLDVDGSTV
-746 RDWKQAYNVSLSEYN
+746 REWKQRYLQNLSQMGYT
-761 YMASDYAGFAYDA
+761 ASDYAGYAYDA

-788 DPSYISDL
+788 DPSYFSNL
-796 HSRHTTKRLMEL
+796 HSQHTTKRLMQL
-808 IRETDFQ
+808 IRATDFQ
-815 GVTGRIKFN
+815 GVSGRIRFN
-824 EAGSRYTIV
+824 EAGSRYTII

-852 ISEPDYKLLGG
+852 ISAEYQLIGG
-863 DLVLNESAIV
+863 DLMLNESAIM
-873 WMTRDGHIPDDGT
+873 WMTRDGRAPDDGAI
-886 PVCALESF
+886 VCAFESF
-894 VRIFGISCDEVTMI
+894 VRIFGIGCDDVTLI
-908 VISMVSIISILILS
+908 VITMVSIISILILS
-922 VASFLFWKVRY
+922 VASFLFWKERY
-933 DRKMQTSAKYLQKL
+933 DRKMKTSAKYLQKL
-947 GIDLLSQ
+947 GIDLLSP
-954 TSGPVNTLDKW
+954 SAIPFNTLDKW

-992 IGDEGWTAVAV
+992 IEDEGWTAVAV

-1043 EPVYTVMEFML
+1043 EPVYTIMEFML

-1136 YYRFNRRGMLPVR
+1136 YYRFNRKGMLPVR
-1149 WMAPESLGLGIF
+1149 WMAPESLALGFF

-1200 NTITI
+1200 TTLTI

-1261 GSDQFE
+1261 DSDQFE
-1267 LLPGLRKYKDE
+1267 LLPGLCKYKDD
-1278 SQQPTADLLVGT
+1278 SQPTADLLVGT

-1304 IMSTGGAQRAHN
+1304 IMSTGGAQRNN
-1316 RARAINL
+1316 RQRAINL

-1329 TDFTTVNPMP
+1329 TDFTTVNPLP
-1339 PLDDYVEEE
+1339 PLEDYEDE
-1348 PAMARRQPFGGSS
+1348 PSTRQQLGSNQ
-1361 STQRQTTST
+1361 QRQTTSA

-1421 GAAGGGGTGAGRTVP
+1421 SACKTVP
-1436 PTTALHC
+1436 VTTAIHC
-1443 TTSLGAMA
+1443 TTSLGAM
-1451 GPSSPQSP
+1451 GSTGGDVGGGTNSPQSP

>member
-1 MKALLKHLKIF
+1 M
-12 PPKMTLAM
+12 
-20 RPGVRFRL
+20 
-28 FILLLLYAST
+28 
-38 IGTVGAFKQPLS
+38 
-50 KLRYLEH
+50 
-57 FQYEC
+57 
-62 FPPEAKANLVP
+62 
-73 RFASSNQNDSISL
+73 
-86 QVSRRYT
+86 
-93 HQIVSRVY
+93 
-101 AILLREVLGYGNV
+101 
-114 KMVEYSDEL
+114 
-123 PILEKERI
+123 
-131 RMFHTLE
+131 
-138 HLTSYGGEWPDPTID
+138 SY
-153 LEVWLLSDYHYI
+153 
-165 PGEIREAGAIANP
+165 
-178 GRFGLFLPKALI
+178 
-190 RKEDNFPKP
+190 
-199 LIYTLF
+199 
-205 QEDSNNHRYYDF
+205 
-217 IKKFDISQ
+217 
-225 PVLESIYRYAERK
+225 
-238 CDNDCDD
+238 
-245 YGMFVPTQCAQGV
+245 
-258 KCALVLAPHYEDT
+258 
-271 RFLVQHITEMN
+271 
-282 FQLKVIWLGDRL
+282 
-294 KLGIRQLMNTYG
+294 
-306 GDRKNGKKFLVF
+306 
-318 HWTPSEVINTR
+318 
-329 TMEYV
+329 
-334 PITMP
+334 
-339 RCEDMIASNDTGCKY
+339 
-354 EMTPLLKYYGKKF
+354 
-367 READYAFNSLILT
+367 
-380 HFEEQSMQQIFDLY
+380 
-394 DAHEPEIMRVREEGD
+394 
-409 PDQTRVAEIYNQIAC
+409 
-424 EWMRAQESTWM
+424 
-435 RWKPEDPKEE
+435 
-445 VYIGGIFP
+445 
-453 LTGMGPSYLGI
+453 
-464 APAALLAQDH
+464 
-474 INGNGT
+474 
-480 ILPNYELT
+480 
-488 VQQNDGQCRA
+488 
-498 DTVMKSFISYY
+498 
-509 IQQTRMIGILGPA
+509 
-522 CSETVE
+522 
-528 PIAGVSKHFR
+528 
-538 MAVISY
+538 
-544 SAEGA
+544 
-549 FLSDREKYPFFFRTI
+549 
-564 GENRQYEHVY
+564 
-574 AQLLQRMNWR
+574 
-584 RVAALTEDGQKATE
+584 
-598 YISYMET
+598 
-605 LLKERSIELISN
+605 
-617 KKFPRDRTDTEM
+617 
-629 NQYLL
+629 
-634 DLKSKSAKIIIADV
+634 
-648 DDKVARVIMCEA
+648 
-660 YKLEMTAENGY
+660 EMTAENGY

-677 WLSNVWNFSSEV
+677 WLSNVWNLSSE
-689 PGGENGATAV
+689 AV
-699 PPTSTNRTTRGCT
+699 GPSASPPAKNTTTTRGCT

-746 RDWKQAYNVSLSEYN
+746 RDWKEAYQVSLDEFN

-782 DRLLRE
+782 DRLLSE
-788 DPSYISDL
+788 DQSYISDL
-796 HSRHTTKRLMEL
+796 HSPHTTKRLMEL

-852 ISEPDYKLLGG
+852 VSEPEYKLIGG
-863 DLVLNESAIV
+863 ELVLNESAIV
-873 WMTRDGHIPDDGT
+873 WMTRDGRAPDDGT

-933 DRKMQTSAKYLQKL
+933 DQKMKTSAKYLQKL
-947 GIDLLSQ
+947 GIDLLSP
-954 TSGPVNTLDKW
+954 SAIPFNTLDKW
-965 EIPKDRVVI
+965 EIPKENVVI

-992 IGDEGWTAVAV
+992 IQDEGWTAVAV

-1043 EPVYTVMEFML
+1043 EPVYTIMEFML

-1136 YYRFNRRGMLPVR
+1136 YYRFNRKGMLPVR
-1149 WMAPESLGLGIF
+1149 WMAPESLALGFF

-1200 NTITI
+1200 TTLSI
-1205 PAGVKPQLE
+1205 PSGVKPQLE

-1267 LLPGLRKYKDE
+1267 LLPGLRKYKDD
-1278 SQQPTADLLVGT
+1278 SQPTADLLVGT

-1304 IMSTGGAQRAHN
+1304 IMSTGGAQRHN
-1316 RARAINL
+1316 RQRAINL

-1329 TDFTTVNPMP
+1329 TDFTTVNPLP
-1339 PLDDYVEEE
+1339 PLEDYEEE
-1348 PAMARRQPFGGSS
+1348 DTPARLPLGTIPQ
-1361 STQRQTTST
+1361 QRQTTST
-1370 NHLNVYNPIEPLLQR
+1370 NHLNVYNPIEPLLER

-1421 GAAGGGGTGAGRTVP
+1421 SASRTVP
-1436 PTTALHC
+1436 PTAALHC
-1443 TTSLGAMA
+1443 TTSLGAMGA
-1451 GPSSPQSP
+1451 VGNGSPQSP

>member
-1 MKALLKHLKIF
+1 MNA
-12 PPKMTLAM
+12 
-20 RPGVRFRL
+20 
-28 FILLLLYAST
+28 
-38 IGTVGAFKQPLS
+38 
-50 KLRYLEH
+50 
-57 FQYEC
+57 
-62 FPPEAKANLVP
+62 
-73 RFASSNQNDSISL
+73 
-86 QVSRRYT
+86 
-93 HQIVSRVY
+93 
-101 AILLREVLGYGNV
+101 
-114 KMVEYSDEL
+114 
-123 PILEKERI
+123 
-131 RMFHTLE
+131 
-138 HLTSYGGEWPDPTID
+138 SYGGEWPDPTID

-629 NQYLL
+629 NQPTQTHTLFAYLPKQYLL

-660 YKLEMTAENGY
+660 YKLE
-671 IWFLPI
+671 
-677 WLSNVWNFSSEV
+677 
-689 PGGENGATAV
+689 
-699 PPTSTNRTTRGCT
+699 TT
-712 NSELLRAMNGHFS
+712 
-725 LSHAPYAD
+725 
-733 DDSILDVNRSATV
+733 
-746 RDWKQAYNVSLSEYN
+746 
-761 YMASDYAGFAYDA
+761 
-774 VWVYALAF
+774 
-782 DRLLRE
+782 
-788 DPSYISDL
+788 
-796 HSRHTTKRLMEL
+796 
-808 IRETDFQ
+808 
-815 GVTGRIKFN
+815 
-824 EAGSRYTIV
+824 
-833 NVLQFVN
+833 
-840 GTANIVGHFTPN
+840 
-852 ISEPDYKLLGG
+852 
-863 DLVLNESAIV
+863 
-873 WMTRDGHIPDDGT
+873 
-886 PVCALESF
+886 
-894 VRIFGISCDEVTMI
+894 
-908 VISMVSIISILILS
+908 
-922 VASFLFWKVRY
+922 
-933 DRKMQTSAKYLQKL
+933 
-947 GIDLLSQ
+947 
-954 TSGPVNTLDKW
+954 
-965 EIPKDRVVI
+965 
-974 NRRLGEGA
+974 
-982 FGTVY
+982 
-987 GGEAQ
+987 
-992 IGDEGWTAVAV
+992 
-1003 KTLKVGSTTEDKVD
+1003 
-1017 FLSEAEA
+1017 
-1024 MKRFDH
+1024 
-1030 NNIVRLLGVCLQS
+1030 
-1043 EPVYTVMEFML
+1043 
-1054 YGDLKTYLLAR
+1054 
-1065 RHLVNSK
+1065 
-1072 QSEDSDISNKRL
+1072 
-1084 TMMALDVSRALSYLA
+1084 
-1099 EQKYVHRDVACRN
+1099 
-1112 CMVNA
+1112 
-1117 QRVVKL
+1117 
-1123 GDFGMARPTFEND
+1123 ARP
-1136 YYRFNRRGMLPVR
+1136 
-1149 WMAPESLGLGIF
+1149 
-1161 TPASDVWSYGVLLY
+1161 
-1175 EIITFGSFPFQGLT
+1175 
-1189 NNQVLEHLKNG
+1189 
-1200 NTITI
+1200 
-1205 PAGVKPQLE
+1205 
-1214 GLMKACWNQDYKK
+1214 
-1227 RPSASE
+1227 
-1233 VSEFISNYP
+1233 
-1242 RLLNPCL
+1242 
-1249 DVPLASVEMVDT
+1249 
-1261 GSDQFE
+1261 E
-1267 LLPGLRKYKDE
+1267 L
-1278 SQQPTADLLVGT
+1278 
-1290 QPMNDLNNGYNNVS
+1290 
-1304 IMSTGGAQRAHN
+1304 
-1316 RARAINL
+1316 
-1323 NDLNVA
+1323 
-1329 TDFTTVNPMP
+1329 
-1339 PLDDYVEEE
+1339 
-1348 PAMARRQPFGGSS
+1348 
-1361 STQRQTTST
+1361 
-1370 NHLNVYNPIEPLLQR
+1370 
-1385 DTEVTKSNNSLLRY
+1385 
-1399 VPMFGFGKSK
+1399 
-1409 TVTIGGTTIVTG
+1409 
-1421 GAAGGGGTGAGRTVP
+1421 
-1436 PTTALHC
+1436 
-1443 TTSLGAMA
+1443 
-1451 GPSSPQSP
+1451 
-1459 TGSVLGMS
+1459 
-1467 GGTMIVNARSTSTTI
+1467 
-1482 L
+1482 